1 MGTVRPKVFKA
12 KDVDASRSGEIV
24 NYTVKNA
31 VTSKVELVRKEILGA
46 SGAIKIEDAEISCS
60 GWSWIRQLLNI
71 SKCSKN
77 WLLYLNMAVLGGL
90 ALLSMKVG

>member
-31 VTSKVELVRKEILGA
+31 VTSKVELVRQRAFG
-46 SGAIKIEDAEISCS
+46 SQ
-60 GWSWIRQLLNI
+60 WR
-71 SKCSKN
+71 
-77 WLLYLNMAVLGGL
+77 Y
-90 ALLSMKVG
+90 